1 MSETESQPDWL
12 QNAEIVSVKHLI
24 VSFTEYKLADGE
36 DAQVVDVNPTSRI
49 RIDSALGMLTMATQ
63 LLCRWDDAY
72 LDPEAGSYK
81 SIEEIE

>member
-1 MSETESQPDWL
+1 MSETESSPDWL

-24 VSFTEYKLADGE
+24 VSFTEYKLPDGE

-81 SIEEIE
+81 SIEGTE